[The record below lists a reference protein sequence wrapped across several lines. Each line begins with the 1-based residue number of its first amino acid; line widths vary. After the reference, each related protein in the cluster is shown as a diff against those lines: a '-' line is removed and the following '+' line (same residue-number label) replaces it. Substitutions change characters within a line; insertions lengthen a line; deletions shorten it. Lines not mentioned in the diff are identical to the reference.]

1 MNENRTHE
9 ILVRRILSGK
19 QVFSYNDIFYELRK
33 PSLELQI
40 KADILYESAYNDNI
54 YNNFILNDDLEF
66 LLYDTNIL
74 YPGYQKDLE
83 KLSNSLDSAKVML
96 YQNFYDKSKKQKNH
110 QKIHSLKKNIADINY
125 KKHSLDYLTLEHYCD
140 NIRNEFL
147 ICSSLYFYETNN
159 LVFLDKLNIDPN
171 LFRDL
176 SGAISNNMIEI
187 STYKKLV
194 RSDYWR
200 NYWNINK
207 LNVLSEPINEWSEE
221 QKTLINISIMYD
233 RVYEHPECP
242 KEDII
247 SDDDALDGWMIF
259 QKRENERQKKE
270 KGVENIMT
278 GKLKNA
284 SEVFLMAGS
293 KEQAEDILSLNSDQS
308 LATLKQ
314 KVDFVKTSTGPV
326 RDASLPDVKQKII
339 QQLKGK
345 G

>member
-1 MNENRTHE
+1 MNDSRINE

-19 QVFSYNDIFYELRK
+19 QVFSYNDNFYELRK
-33 PSLELQI
+33 PSLDLQI
-40 KADILYESAYNDNI
+40 QADVLYQSAYDDNIFNNFLLSEDLEPLLYETG
-54 YNNFILNDDLEF
+54 ILF
-66 LLYDTNIL
+66 LGYDSHLT
-74 YPGYQKDLE
+74 
-83 KLSNSLDSAKVML
+83 KLSNALDNAKIDL
-96 YQNFYDKSKKQKNH
+96 FQNYYDR
-110 QKIHSLKKNIADINY
+110 IKKNKNKHKIQTLKREIAEINQ

-147 ICSSLYFYETNN
+147 ISNSLYFYKTDN
-159 LVFLDKLNIDPN
+159 LVFADGIDPKI
-171 LFRDL
+171 FGAL
-176 SGAISNNMIEI
+176 SSCISNNIIDI
-187 STYKKLV
+187 STYKKLA

-207 LNVLSEPINEWSEE
+207 NNILNESVNEWSEE

-233 RVYEHPECP
+233 RVHEHPECP

-247 SDDDALDGWMIF
+247 NDDDALDGWMVF

-270 KGVENIMT
+270 KGVENMMT

-284 SEVFLMAGS
+284 SEVFLMAQDKG
-293 KEQAEDILSLNSDQS
+293 QAQDILSINSDQS
-308 LATLKQ
+308 LATLKE
-314 KVDFVKTSTGPV
+314 KVNFVASSSGPV
-326 RDASLPDVKQKII
+326 KDAKLPDVKQKII

>member
-1 MNENRTHE
+1 MNENRTRE

-40 KADILYESAYNDNI
+40 KADILYESAYNDNM
-54 YNNFILNDDLEF
+54 YNDFILYEDLEF
-66 LLYDTNIL
+66 LLYETNIL
-74 YPGYQKDLE
+74 YPSYKKDLE
-83 KLSNSLDSAKVML
+83 KLSNSLDSAKVTL
-96 YQNFYDKSKKQKNH
+96 YQNFYDKSKKARNS
-110 QKIHSLKKNIADINY
+110 QKITSLKKNIADINY
-125 KKHSLDYLTLEHYCD
+125 KKHSFDYLTLEHYCD

-147 ICSSLYFYETNN
+147 ICGCLYYYETTD
-159 LVFLDKLNIDPN
+159 LVFSDKLNINPI

-176 SGAISNNMIEI
+176 SSAITNNMIEI
-187 STYKKLV
+187 STYKKLA

-200 NYWNINK
+200 NFWNINK
-207 LNVLSEPINEWSEE
+207 NQILSEPINEWSEE
-221 QKTLINISIMYD
+221 QKTLINIAIMYD

-242 KEDII
+242 KDDII
-247 SDDDALDGWMIF
+247 LDDDALDGWMIF

-278 GKLKNA
+278 GKLRDA
-284 SEVFLMAGS
+284 SEVFLMADS